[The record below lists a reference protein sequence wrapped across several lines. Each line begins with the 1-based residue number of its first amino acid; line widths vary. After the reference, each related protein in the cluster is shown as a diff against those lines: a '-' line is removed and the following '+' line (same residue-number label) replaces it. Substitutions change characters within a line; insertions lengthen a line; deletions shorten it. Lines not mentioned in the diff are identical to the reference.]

1 MDQSSGES
9 RALDQSA
16 TVGAKESL
24 GAGIVGLGILA
35 LLLPWAANAIADL
48 DFIKSEPFGIL
59 AGSVMVLGL
68 FIMAA
73 GVAVIVQRFND

>member
-1 MDQSSGES
+1 MDQTS
-9 RALDQSA
+9 REPAVSA
-16 TVGAKESL
+16 QGVTVGPKESL
-24 GAGIVGLGILA
+24 GVGVISLGVLA

-68 FIMAA
+68 FIIAA
-73 GVAVIVQRFND
+73 GVAVIVQRTSD